1 MLIKYVKNTSG
12 SGANTMFSRNQFS
25 LWNKTLPKIAV
36 KSNPFVS
43 PCKYKPHAPVETF
56 PLRIPSYFISR

>member
-25 LWNKTLPKIAV
+25 LWNKTLLKISF

-43 PCKYKPHAPVETF
+43 VRVSLQTPTTSA
-56 PLRIPSYFISR
+56 R

>member
-25 LWNKTLPKIAV
+25 LWNKTLLKISF

-43 PCKYKPHAPVETF
+43 AYKHQPQAPVETF